1 MKTLAILILFCTS
14 LYGADTTTTN
24 IVGDITTKTSERSGK
39 DGKPDVRIE
48 TVYRGKT
55 KVLQI
60 LSRRNKQGALA
71 VVSRSYL
78 IDGKLHMI
86 ESDEN
91 GDGFFE
97 SVAVFDPVTDDF
109 EMFTRQVDGSV
120 KPVSTEALE
129 AIKKKKVAADE
140 SLGKLLHDMSDK
152 K

>member
-1 MKTLAILILFCTS
+1 
-14 LYGADTTTTN
+14 
-24 IVGDITTKTSERSGK
+24 
-39 DGKPDVRIE
+39 
-48 TVYRGKT
+48 
-55 KVLQI
+55 
-60 LSRRNKQGALA
+60 
-71 VVSRSYL
+71 
-78 IDGKLHMI
+78 MI

-109 EMFTRQVDGSV
+109 EMFTRQADGSV

-140 SLGKLLHDMSDK
+140 SLGKLLHNMSDK